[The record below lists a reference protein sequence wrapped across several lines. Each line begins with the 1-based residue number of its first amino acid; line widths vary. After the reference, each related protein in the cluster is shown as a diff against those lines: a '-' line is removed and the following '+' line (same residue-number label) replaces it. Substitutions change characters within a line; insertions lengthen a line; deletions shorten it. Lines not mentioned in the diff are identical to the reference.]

1 MPTAPEW
8 SPAGLFLTIGVLGLL
23 GYLLPALVA
32 LWRQNRQWR
41 AITVLNLLLGW
52 TFVGWVVALVWAFVQ
67 PTEG

>member
-1 MPTAPEW
+1 
-8 SPAGLFLTIGVLGLL
+8 LTLGVLLLL

-52 TFVGWVVALVWAFVQ
+52 TFLGWVVALVWAFVQ
-67 PTEG
+67 PAEG